1 MLSKIYY
8 IISCVFIL
16 NFSYSCHHKVYDNPH
31 IEIQTEYGDIEA
43 ELYPSKAPLTVAAF
57 LKNIKNKTYDKAT
70 FYRVL
75 KNEDLAEQYNSGL
88 IQGGIYDANPQLEKT
103 LPAIPHESPKQT
115 GLSHTSGTLSMART
129 EPGTARSEFFICIGD
144 QTQFD
149 SSRRTNPD
157 GLGYAAFGRVVKG
170 MKIVRKIQAL
180 ENNGDKIIY
189 PAQIKQIIQL

>member
-1 MLSKIYY
+1 MLSKICY
-8 IISCVFIL
+8 IITCVFIL
-16 NFSYSCHHKVYDNPH
+16 TFLYSCQQKVYDNPH

-43 ELYPSKAPLTVAAF
+43 ELYPSKAPQTVVAF
-57 LKNIKNKTYDKAT
+57 LKNVNNKVYDKAT

-88 IQGGIYDANPQLEKT
+88 IQGGIYDANPKLENT
-103 LPAIPHESPKQT
+103 LPAIVHESPKQT

-149 SSRRTNPD
+149 SSRSTNPD

-180 ENNGDKIIY
+180 ENNGDKILY
-189 PAQIKQIIQL
+189 PAIIKKIIQL

>member
-1 MLSKIYY
+1 MHSKIYY
-8 IISCVFIL
+8 FYILVFVLLVSHSCQQET
-16 NFSYSCHHKVYDNPH
+16 YENPH
-31 IEIQTEYGDIEA
+31 IEILTEYGNIEA
-43 ELYPSKAPLTVAAF
+43 ELFPSRAPLTVAAF
-57 LKNIKNKTYDKAT
+57 LKNVKNKVYDKAT

-75 KNEDLAEQYNSGL
+75 KNEELTEQYNSGL
-88 IQGGIYDANPQLEKT
+88 IQGGIYATNSELENT
-103 LPAIPHESPKQT
+103 LPAIAHESPKQT
-115 GLSHTSGTLSMART
+115 GISHTSGTLSMART

-180 ENNGDKIIY
+180 ENNGDRILY
-189 PAQIKQIIQL
+189 PAQIKKIIQL